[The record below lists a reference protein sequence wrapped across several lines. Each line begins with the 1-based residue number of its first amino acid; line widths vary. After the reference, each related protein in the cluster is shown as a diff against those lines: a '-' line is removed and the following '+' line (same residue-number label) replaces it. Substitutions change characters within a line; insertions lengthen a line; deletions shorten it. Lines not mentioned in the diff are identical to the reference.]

1 MPRFIWLLIIMAMT
15 LSLGFLRF
23 SILSWLAAMT
33 IHSVTARD
41 STPLDLDPQ
50 FLLVGVSGG
59 LQDGFPDHNKMDYHV
74 GLEDEV
80 RAIFI
85 GRALVRGCKAFLD
98 VMQDGWRQYTPEPA
112 GQPLINSVVMVSGC
126 QEHANQYWI
135 YAVDS
140 RQFLT
145 ILNNEPRFLS
155 ITPDTGLVDLATNE
169 TDDAVKQIALH
180 EIQKQNKTDTARV
193 AFPIVVATWYHES
206 FVPSPPVRIHVDD
219 GTAVTNFAESLAK
232 WAGVDDEDRL
242 AGCSDDTVVLDEEC
256 PFDAAI
262 STAQNRY
269 WDGIRKAVRHAEVN
283 RLPRDEWKANGPP
296 FDCQEDARLGVSSD
310 IARINYPFSSR
321 ELDDIFRPNGYSIDF
336 ERAEVKQVAR
346 EDII

>member
-1 MPRFIWLLIIMAMT
+1 MVMLFSSRV
-15 LSLGFLRF
+15 LRF
-23 SILSWLAAMT
+23 SVSLWLLAATT
-33 IHSVTARD
+33 IYSVAARD
-41 STPLDLDPQ
+41 NPLDRQ
-50 FLLVGVSGG
+50 YLLVGVSGG

-85 GRALVRGCKAFLD
+85 GRALVRGCMAFLD
-98 VMQDGWRQYTPEPA
+98 VMQDGWRQYTPEP

-140 RQFLT
+140 RQFLG

-155 ITPDTGLVDLATNE
+155 ITPDTGLVDLSTNE
-169 TDDAVKQIALH
+169 TDDAVKKIALH
-180 EIQKQNKTDTARV
+180 EIQKQNKTDMAQV

-206 FVPSPPVRIHVDD
+206 FVPSPPVRIHVED
-219 GTAVTNFAESLAK
+219 GTAVTNFEGSLAK

-242 AGCSDDTVVLDEEC
+242 AGCSDTVDQEC
-256 PFDAAI
+256 PSDAAI
-262 STAQNRY
+262 LAAQNRY

-296 FDCQEDARLGVSSD
+296 FDCQKDARLGVSSD
-310 IARINYPFSSR
+310 TARINHPFSPG
-321 ELDDIFRPNGYSIDF
+321 ELDDIFRQAGYSIDF
-336 ERAEVKQVAR
+336 ERAEVKQVT
-346 EDII
+346 EDIL

>member
-1 MPRFIWLLIIMAMT
+1 MHNIVIAIIAMT
-15 LSLGFLRF
+15 FRSRLLRF
-23 SILSWLAAMT
+23 SISLLLAAT
-33 IHSVTARD
+33 AVHTATARD
-41 STPLDLDPQ
+41 APLDRQYL
-50 FLLVGVSGG
+50 FVGVSGG

-98 VMQDGWRQYTPEPA
+98 VMQDGWRQYSPEP

-140 RQFLT
+140 RQFLQ

-155 ITPDTGLVDLATNE
+155 ITPDTGLVDLSTYE
-169 TDDAVKQIALH
+169 TDEVVKKVALH
-180 EIQKQNKTDTARV
+180 EIQKQNKTDMAQV

-206 FVPSPPVRIHVDD
+206 FVPSPPVRIHADD
-219 GTAVTNFAESLAK
+219 GTVVTNFAESLAK
-232 WAGVDDEDRL
+232 WAGVDDEDRTV
-242 AGCSDDTVVLDEEC
+242 GCSDTVNQEC
-256 PFDAAI
+256 PSDAVVA
-262 STAQNRY
+262 AQNRY

-283 RLPRDEWKANGPP
+283 RLSRDEWKANGPP
-296 FDCQEDARLGVSSD
+296 FDCQKDARLGASSD
-310 IARINYPFSSR
+310 MARINYPFSAR
-321 ELDDIFRPNGYSIDF
+321 DLDEIFRQAGYSIDF
-336 ERAEVKQVAR
+336 KQAEVKQVIT
-346 EDII
+346 EDSIK